1 MRPTNTALIGRH
13 EYEISPRETRFLAI
27 CRRGRNPSRTR
38 PECSPLLILSASP
51 KFSQPAGRHRFEK
64 LDLDL
69 DIAAGRGRSS

>member
-1 MRPTNTALIGRH
+1 
-13 EYEISPRETRFLAI
+13 
-27 CRRGRNPSRTR
+27 
-38 PECSPLLILSASP
+38 LLILSASP